1 VILSQLQDNTYKFI
15 ADFKSHDPAFDCLT
29 SVEIE
34 PKINMLKWYP
44 FSTPQAQHILT
55 TNDKTIKLFKFTDK
69 GGKVVTKPRK
79 VYDSGHAYNIN
90 SLSFNSDGETFI
102 SADDLRINLWCI
114 ETSKEVFEIV
124 DIKPDNMDELA
135 EIITNCSFHPHD
147 CGIFAYATSRGVV
160 RLGDLRNK
168 ALCKSY
174 SKEFEDV
181 DSDVGG
187 FFRELISNVSD
198 IKFSPD
204 GQFIATRDY
213 LSVKIWDSR
222 NEKKP
227 LRVIQFQDHII
238 PKLCDLYE
246 NNCIFDKFECCWSNN
261 SLRILTGSYN
271 NNFYFSDVFSKRI
284 TSMTATRPNTNTGIS
299 IGNRIQYSKKVTHT
313 AYHPKQD
320 IMAIGAKDFG
330 YIYILKPEN

>member
-1 VILSQLQDNTYKFI
+1 
-15 ADFKSHDPAFDCLT
+15 
-29 SVEIE
+29 
-34 PKINMLKWYP
+34 M
-44 FSTPQAQHILT
+44 
-55 TNDKTIKLFKFTDK
+55 
-69 GGKVVTKPRK
+69 
-79 VYDSGHAYNIN
+79 
-90 SLSFNSDGETFI
+90 
-102 SADDLRINLWCI
+102 
-114 ETSKEVFEIV
+114 VFEIV

-222 NEKKP
+222 TEKKTSSCYT
-227 LRVIQFQDHII
+227 I
-238 PKLCDLYE
+238 P
-246 NNCIFDKFECCWSNN
+246 
-261 SLRILTGSYN
+261 RSYN
-271 NNFYFSDVFSKRI
+271 
-284 TSMTATRPNTNTGIS
+284 
-299 IGNRIQYSKKVTHT
+299 
-313 AYHPKQD
+313 PK
-320 IMAIGAKDFG
+320 IVRFI
-330 YIYILKPEN
+330 